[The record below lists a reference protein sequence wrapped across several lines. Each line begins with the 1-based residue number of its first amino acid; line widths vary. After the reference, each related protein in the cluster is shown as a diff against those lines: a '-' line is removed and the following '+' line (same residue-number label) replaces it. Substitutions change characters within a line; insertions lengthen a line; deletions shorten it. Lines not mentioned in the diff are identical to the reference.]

1 MRLLFVSDLI
11 IVNSVISGCNP
22 CIRPETQLS
31 VYVTNSEISES
42 HTLIYEFY
50 HFTNDL
56 AVFFRNSA
64 VSVTRYVV
72 ALLGYEARVTIHF
85 ENSSLTSKQ
94 DIVRISGSIRGL
106 GYTVRIT
113 AKDSHF
119 ESPTSFDISYSR
131 HMTLDIHNNTFV
143 HKYGTTIYA
152 RTASVNA
159 VIDGNAFRGPS
170 AMQIEIG
177 AAPVYNETA
186 EDTWQVIVSNN
197 RFDSSYSMRTR
208 VDFYVSSR
216 FNNTNNHSIVVSG
229 NDFVGNRGHSVRVMA
244 THRHRATHPHRYS
257 LVSNRFIGA
266 AATPIQVT
274 GAYQELNIRDNLFQ
288 DSRCNEHLIEILA
301 SQGNGPAKITGN
313 RFIGNYPRS
322 SVIDISSAPLRHPQF
337 YVIRN
342 NFVNNAATLIS
353 TNTSYVSVHENFFEN
368 IDNYAFFTIY
378 VTATGQ
384 AQQNDVINASLN
396 YWGTSDVSFIARRI
410 YDKSDN
416 ATLAEVQFLPF
427 LASRDVTDI
436 ISEPLNDT
444 DVTSSN
450 SKEDESDWNP
460 IPPYP
465 DCTAVLMPTTTTPV
479 MTMPTTMT
487 TYADSGP
494 RGASSGASSLLVV
507 NGHAN
512 VQTAIAA
519 VSFGCLMY
527 QYGTILLYPEA

>member
-1 MRLLFVSDLI
+1 
-11 IVNSVISGCNP
+11 
-22 CIRPETQLS
+22 
-31 VYVTNSEISES
+31 
-42 HTLIYEFY
+42 
-50 HFTNDL
+50 
-56 AVFFRNSA
+56 
-64 VSVTRYVV
+64 
-72 ALLGYEARVTIHF
+72 
-85 ENSSLTSKQ
+85 
-94 DIVRISGSIRGL
+94 
-106 GYTVRIT
+106 
-113 AKDSHF
+113 
-119 ESPTSFDISYSR
+119 
-131 HMTLDIHNNTFV
+131 
-143 HKYGTTIYA
+143 
-152 RTASVNA
+152 
-159 VIDGNAFRGPS
+159 
-170 AMQIEIG
+170 
-177 AAPVYNETA
+177 
-186 EDTWQVIVSNN
+186 
-197 RFDSSYSMRTR
+197 
-208 VDFYVSSR
+208 
-216 FNNTNNHSIVVSG
+216 
-229 NDFVGNRGHSVRVMA
+229 MA
-244 THRHRATHPHRYS
+244 THPYRATHPHRYS

-266 AATPIQVT
+266 ADTSIHVT
-274 GAYQELNIRDNLFQ
+274 GAYEQLNIRDNLFQ
-288 DSRCNEHLIEILA
+288 DSLCNEHLIEILA
-301 SQGNGPAKITGN
+301 SQGNGPSNITGN
-313 RFIGNYPRS
+313 RFIGNYPMS

-337 YVIRN
+337 NVIRN
-342 NFVNNAATLIS
+342 DFANNTATLIS
-353 TNTSYVSVHENFFEN
+353 TNTPYVAIHENFFAKS
-368 IDNYAFFTIY
+368 DNYAFFTIN

-384 AQQNDVINASLN
+384 AQQNDVMNASLN

-410 YDKSDN
+410 YDKNDN

-519 VSFGCLMY
+519 VSFGYLMY